1 MEKLYTISVFTENNI
16 GLLNRLTII
25 FTRRRIN
32 IESLTVSET
41 EKKGISRFTVVVK
54 CTEDMSRKLVQQINK
69 VIEVLIAYAYDADN
83 MIFSEVA
90 IYKVNIED
98 STKLT
103 PIVNLANEH
112 GARVMYMEPGFAA
125 LEKTGTI
132 EDLMLF
138 YDLLK
143 PFGLLE
149 FVHSG
154 RIAIHKQRNQAHELY
169 HAEELA
175 EYEQVLN

>member
-41 EKKGISRFTVVVK
+41 EKKGISRFTIVVR
-54 CTEDMSRKLVQQINK
+54 CTEDMSKKLVQQINK

-90 IYKVNIED
+90 IYKVNTEESI
-98 STKLT
+98 KLT

-132 EDLMLF
+132 EDLMKF

-154 RIAIHKQRNQAHELY
+154 RIAIHKQRKQAHELY
-169 HAEELA
+169 HAEELT
-175 EYEQVLN
+175 EYERIFV